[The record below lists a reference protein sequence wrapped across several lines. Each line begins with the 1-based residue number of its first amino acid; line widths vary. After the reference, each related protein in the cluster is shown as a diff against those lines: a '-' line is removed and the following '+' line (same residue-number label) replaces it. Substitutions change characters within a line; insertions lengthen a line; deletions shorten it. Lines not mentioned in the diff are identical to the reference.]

1 MYCNG
6 QVFYL
11 SDVKYKNQ
19 EYSQYKVLPSFT
31 FPLETTVL
39 VKLRHCR
46 FLPYIYVGM
55 TLDEFGLSCQS
66 YRLSIVPFIVNIFWN
81 VDKLESN
88 INMKLI
94 LVEEM
99 YFISSKSEVTLPK
112 QLLLS
117 LCCQEL
123 EQHRAQ

>member
-1 MYCNG
+1 M
-6 QVFYL
+6 
-11 SDVKYKNQ
+11 
-19 EYSQYKVLPSFT
+19 
-31 FPLETTVL
+31 
-39 VKLRHCR
+39 H
-46 FLPYIYVGM
+46 
-55 TLDEFGLSCQS
+55 LDEFGMSCQG
-66 YRLSIVPFIVNIFWN
+66 YHLSIVPFIVNIFLN
-81 VDKLESN
+81 VDKLENN

-94 LVEEM
+94 LFEEM